1 VTPLLCLLTLLAAD
15 DDTDKRLEA
24 GEVII
29 TSEKVEGSS
38 LPRVTA
44 LGVIEAPPEK
54 VWALVEDC
62 ENYEKTMVR
71 IADAT
76 ELERDGGTV
85 VCRVTADLPWP
96 VPNLTSE
103 TRAVHT
109 VEPGV
114 KWERRWTMIKGDYRL
129 NNGGWTLTPY
139 KGDPKRTLAQ
149 YQLHIDPK
157 IHVPD
162 SFIASGQRKSLPDL
176 FEKLRSQTVTKP
188 AK

>member
-1 VTPLLCLLTLLAAD
+1 MLSLLAAE

-29 TSEKVEGSS
+29 TNEKVDGSS

-44 LGVIEAPPEK
+44 TGVIDAAPEK
-54 VWALVEDC
+54 VWALIEDC
-62 ENYEKTMVR
+62 EQYEKTMVR
-71 IADAT
+71 IADAKL
-76 ELERDGGTV
+76 LERDGGTF

-114 KWERRWTMIKGDYRL
+114 RWERKWTMIKGDYHA
-129 NNGGWTLTPY
+129 NSGSWTLTPF
-139 KGDPKRTLAQ
+139 KGDSKRTLAR
-149 YQLHIDPK
+149 YQLHVDPK

-162 SFIASGQRKSLPDL
+162 AFITTGQRKSLPDL
-176 FEKLRSQTVTKP
+176 FAKLRDQTV
-188 AK
+188 AKQAKAP